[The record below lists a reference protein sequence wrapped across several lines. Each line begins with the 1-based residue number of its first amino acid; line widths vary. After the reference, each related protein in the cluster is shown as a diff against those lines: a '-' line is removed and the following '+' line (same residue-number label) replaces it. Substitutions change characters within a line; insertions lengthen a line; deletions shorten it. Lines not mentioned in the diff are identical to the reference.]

1 MGLSCGS
8 RSLSTMAFL
17 SSLNLGD
24 AKPRHVCPECK
35 DSGYLERW
43 GTEHGHRRWRCSRC
57 RKTFSETL
65 GTVQYRSRIGR
76 LLVGIGSVLTAADM
90 SVRALAA
97 TMGIDKKTALRYRHM
112 MMAELSKRRLP
123 DWLSGHA
130 WVDGTFWPLPG
141 SASVR
146 GRRLMACIAI
156 GRDEHGHLDLAYVG
170 NGYPTEAGLRKAWSG
185 KLGLVT
191 RLTHDDLPCYED
203 LFTSLGVPSRDQDL
217 EKSTAPGSH
226 GAMGP
231 LERSCSG
238 LKWFLRKHRG
248 ISARWLQGYLDL
260 YRWRLM
266 AMSGRRLK
274 GLARML
280 RGEPPTLN
288 AY

>member
-8 RSLSTMAFL
+8 SSLSAMAFL

-57 RKTFSETL
+57 GKTFSETL

-76 LLVGIGSVLTAADM
+76 LPVGIGSVLTAADM

-141 SASVR
+141 SASVLR
-146 GRRLMACIAI
+146 QEA
-156 GRDEHGHLDLAYVG
+156 HGL
-170 NGYPTEAGLRKAWSG
+170 
-185 KLGLVT
+185 
-191 RLTHDDLPCYED
+191 
-203 LFTSLGVPSRDQDL
+203 
-217 EKSTAPGSH
+217 
-226 GAMGP
+226 
-231 LERSCSG
+231 
-238 LKWFLRKHRG
+238 HRH
-248 ISARWLQGYLDL
+248 RE
-260 YRWRLM
+260 
-266 AMSGRRLK
+266 
-274 GLARML
+274 GLARPPRPGVCRERLPDRGGAEEGMVREAGVGDQADPRRPALL
-280 RGEPPTLN
+280 RGPVHLTRRPLQGPGPREVHRPRVAWGHGAAGAFLLGTQVVPQEAPGHIGEVAPGLSRPVPV
-288 AY
+288 AADGDVGQEA